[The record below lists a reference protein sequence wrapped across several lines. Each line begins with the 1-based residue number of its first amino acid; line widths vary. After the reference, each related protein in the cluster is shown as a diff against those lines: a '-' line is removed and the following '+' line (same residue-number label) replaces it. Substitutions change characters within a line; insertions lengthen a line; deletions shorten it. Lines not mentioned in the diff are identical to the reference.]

1 MMYYKQMHAS
11 YVTVP
16 AYRWNQRELDDDEK
30 SYIAAPVLAIDERQ
44 RSQSNGM
51 CAVKCRSA
59 LARGGQRRCTC
70 PCD

>member
-30 SYIAAPVLAIDERQ
+30 SYSEMREVISCTATSRLY
-44 RSQSNGM
+44 
-51 CAVKCRSA
+51 C
-59 LARGGQRRCTC
+59 CTC

>member
-1 MMYYKQMHAS
+1 MMYYKQMNAS

-30 SYIAAPVLAIDERQ
+30 SYSEMREVISCTATSRLY
-44 RSQSNGM
+44 
-51 CAVKCRSA
+51 C
-59 LARGGQRRCTC
+59 CTC